1 MTKTDLSQKYKTRLC
16 KRFHE
21 ELHCQYGIRCQFIH
35 NEQPHVKK
43 KQKIQRPIRL
53 LSYNQILAES
63 VKATI
68 VALISPEDPVCFVNP
83 HQTPRLPIFD
93 QVAPSNKKKP
103 RNSQKKKRN
112 INPVEVKREVRKTY
126 PSENHQDF
134 KPN

>member
-21 ELHCQYGIRCQFIH
+21 ELNCQYGIRCQFIH
-35 NEQPHVKK
+35 NEQPHGKK
-43 KQKIQRPIRL
+43 KLKLQRPIRL

-68 VALISPEDPVCFVNP
+68 VGLTTQDTPVSFINP

-93 QVAPSNKKKP
+93 QVAPSNKKKAK
-103 RNSQKKKRN
+103 NSQKKKRN
-112 INPVEVKREVRKTY
+112 INPAEVKREVRKTY

-134 KPN
+134 NSN